1 MNDLQKCELE
11 LLKYFI
17 DICNKLNLRYYLVC
31 GSALGAV
38 KYGGFIPWD
47 DDVDVAL
54 PRPDYEMFIKNA
66 QRMLPSH
73 VFLQN
78 SMTDP
83 QFPLIF
89 SKLRNSNTTYIEEG
103 HKKLNMHHGVYIDIF
118 PLDGYP
124 QNKEEIRKFEI
135 EKGKYERRRRVT
147 LDYNRFQYITAIRTL
162 GVFLLYK
169 TFGFYKDTAKTI
181 KRYNEFLSQYNV
193 EESKLWC
200 NHGNWQGELEYA
212 PKVQY
217 GNGMRTKFEGLEVIV
232 PEKYDEYLTQKYNA
246 WRADIPREQQVG
258 SHNYYRCDLKKPYTM
273 YLKAKR
279 KGKYEK

>member
-89 SKLRNSNTTYIEEG
+89 SKLRNSN
-103 HKKLNMHHGVYIDIF
+103 F
-118 PLDGYP
+118 
-124 QNKEEIRKFEI
+124 
-135 EKGKYERRRRVT
+135 
-147 LDYNRFQYITAIRTL
+147 A
-162 GVFLLYK
+162 
-169 TFGFYKDTAKTI
+169 
-181 KRYNEFLSQYNV
+181 
-193 EESKLWC
+193 
-200 NHGNWQGELEYA
+200 LE
-212 PKVQY
+212 
-217 GNGMRTKFEGLEVIV
+217 
-232 PEKYDEYLTQKYNA
+232 
-246 WRADIPREQQVG
+246 
-258 SHNYYRCDLKKPYTM
+258 
-273 YLKAKR
+273 
-279 KGKYEK
+279 